1 MEYNFPRKNPKTFIA
16 FKTLSEINVKSSK
29 NQQWATEVG
38 GSYVDKFFYVRL
50 QIIIFS
56 ISLK

>member
-29 NQQWATEVG
+29 TQQWSTEELVG
-38 GSYVDKFFYVRL
+38 AMWTN
-50 QIIIFS
+50 FS
-56 ISLK
+56 MFVYKL